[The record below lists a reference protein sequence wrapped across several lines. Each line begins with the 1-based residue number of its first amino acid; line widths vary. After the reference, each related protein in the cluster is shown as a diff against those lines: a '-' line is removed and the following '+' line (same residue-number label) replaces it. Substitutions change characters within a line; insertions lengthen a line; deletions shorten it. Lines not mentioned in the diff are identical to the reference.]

1 MKKNIFTYL
10 VVLIILTVLISLF
23 FLFGGKNEITDTKEI
38 SKIVSDSKLELIHNL
53 GNFSN
58 EQHSYEKILQVA
70 MLIASEKGY
79 MNESTTNDYFE
90 YVTKSDVHEIIKEL
104 TGMTIEAPI
113 QIEGF
118 YYQYDSENE
127 YYYLRPSV
135 PPLYKILNINKV
147 YLDDNIYIIESTST
161 KTEDGKI
168 IYDDNITTKLKFT
181 DTNSYTKY
189 QVIEQKI
196 S

>member
-1 MKKNIFTYL
+1 MKKNIFAYL
-10 VVLIILTVLISLF
+10 VVLIAITVLISIF
-23 FLFGGKNEITDTKEI
+23 FLFGGKDEINDSNEI

-53 GNFSN
+53 GNFSL
-58 EQHSYEKILQVA
+58 EEHSYEKILQVA

-90 YVTKSDVHEIIKEL
+90 YVTKSDAHEIIREL

-135 PPLYKILNINKV
+135 PPLYKISKINKV
-147 YLDDNIYIIESTST
+147 YLDGDIYIIESTST

-168 IYDDNITTKLKFT
+168 ISEDTITTKLKFI
-181 DTNSYTKY
+181 DANSYTKY